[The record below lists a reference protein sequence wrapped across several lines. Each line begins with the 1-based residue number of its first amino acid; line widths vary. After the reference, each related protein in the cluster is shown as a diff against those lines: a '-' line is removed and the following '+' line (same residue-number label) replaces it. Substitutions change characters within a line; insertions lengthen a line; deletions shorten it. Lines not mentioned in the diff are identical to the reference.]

1 MSTNIFVINIK
12 NIDNLVDK
20 VNEIKKLD
28 DVEEFYEELVGFFP
42 TEVKENYQE
51 VKEFYDFMV
60 ESRGKYF
67 NNKIENLQ
75 SKLKSFMNSKL
86 N

>member
-1 MSTNIFVINIK
+1 M
-12 NIDNLVDK
+12 
-20 VNEIKKLD
+20 
-28 DVEEFYEELVGFFP
+28 EEFYEELVGFFP

>member
-60 ESRGKYF
+60 ESRKYF

-75 SKLKSFMNSKL
+75 SS
-86 N
+86 

>member
-1 MSTNIFVINIK
+1 M
-12 NIDNLVDK
+12 
-20 VNEIKKLD
+20 
-28 DVEEFYEELVGFFP
+28 EEFYEELVGFFP

-75 SKLKSFMNSKL
+75 SS
-86 N
+86 